1 MKNHSFLPISLF
13 IMLIIS
19 ASCSQQP
26 KIDAKDYDKFPVY
39 SDNDLGIS
47 YSAESSKF
55 RIWAPTAEKVK
66 ILLYNEGL
74 GGTPVMEKEMK
85 KDADGTWLL
94 QIDGDLA
101 GKFYTFRIKTG
112 GKWLNETPGIY
123 ANAVGVNGM
132 RAAVVNMSE
141 TNPDDWEN
149 DSKPVLA
156 NFGEIVIYELHVR
169 DLSISPTSGI
179 TNKGKFLGLTE
190 TGTVSQQGEK
200 TGIDHLEEL
209 GITHL
214 HILPAFDYKS
224 LDETRLDENKYNW
237 GYDPQNYNVPEGS
250 FSTDPYNPE
259 SRIREFK
266 QMVLALHQKG
276 IRVIMDVV
284 YNHTSDTEN
293 SNFSLEVPGYY
304 YRHNPDGTLSNASAC
319 GNETA
324 SERPMMR
331 KYMIESLKHWMTEY
345 HVDGFRFDLMGI
357 HDITT
362 MNQIRE
368 EIHQIDPTIFLYG
381 EGWTAG
387 SSPLPQNEQAVKK
400 YTSRLNGIAAFSD
413 DIRDGIKGSWSDHKA
428 KGFVSGAPGMEESI
442 KFGVVASTQHPQV
455 DYLKVNYSKEPWA
468 KEPFQTI
475 NYASCHDN
483 HTLWDKLNFTNPDDS
498 EADHVKMDKL
508 ANTIVMTAQG
518 VPFIHA
524 AEDFLRTKQGVE
536 NSFNSPDSINQIDWE
551 RKSWYRGVFD
561 YYQGLIKLRK
571 AHPAFRMTTAD
582 DIRKNLEF
590 VETGIPGVVA
600 FMLKNNANGDKWKQI
615 LVVYNAS
622 KKDEIVKFPFAKWTI
637 VLNENGYNEA
647 GHRVFK
653 HNQLS
658 VPAISAVVLAEILP
672 E

>member
-39 SDNDLGIS
+39 SGNDLGIT
-47 YSAESSKF
+47 YAAESSKF

-66 ILLYNEGL
+66 ILLYNVGL
-74 GGTPVMEKEMK
+74 GGSPVMEKEMK
-85 KDADGTWLL
+85 KDAEGTWLL

-149 DSKPVLA
+149 DRKPALA

-190 TGTVSQQGEK
+190 TGTVCQQGEK

-304 YRHNPDGTLSNASAC
+304 YRHNTDGTLSNASAC

-331 KYMIESLKHWMTEY
+331 KYMIESLKHWIAEY

-362 MNQIRE
+362 MNQILE

-400 YTSRLNGIAAFSD
+400 FTARLNGIAAFSD

-455 DYLKVNYSKEPWA
+455 DYSKVNYSKEPWA

-498 EADHVKMDKL
+498 EADHIKMDKL

-590 VETGIPGVVA
+590 IETGIPGVVA
-600 FMLKNNANGDKWKQI
+600 FILKNNANGDKWKQI

-622 KKDEIVKFPFAKWTI
+622 KKGEIVKFPFAKWTI

-647 GHRVFK
+647 GYRAFK

>member
-1 MKNHSFLPISLF
+1 
-13 IMLIIS
+13 MLIIS

-39 SDNDLGIS
+39 SGNDLGIT
-47 YSAESSKF
+47 YSSESSKF
-55 RIWAPTAEKVK
+55 RIWAPTAEKAK

-74 GGTPVMEKEMK
+74 GGTPIMEKDMK
-85 KDADGTWLL
+85 KDAEGTWLL

-149 DSKPVLA
+149 DSKPALA
-156 NFGEIVIYELHVR
+156 NFGEIVIYELHIR

-214 HILPAFDYKS
+214 HILPAFDFKS

-259 SRIREFK
+259 NRIREFK

-304 YRHNPDGTLSNASAC
+304 YRHNTDGTLSNASAC

-368 EIHQIDPTIFLYG
+368 VIHQIDPTIFLYG

-400 YTSRLNGIAAFSD
+400 FTVRLNGIAAFSD

-455 DYLKVNYSKEPWA
+455 DYSKVNYSKEPWA

-498 EADHVKMDKL
+498 EADHIKMDKL

-582 DIRKNLEF
+582 DIRKTLEF
-590 VETGIPGVVA
+590 VETGIPGVIA
-600 FMLKNNANGDKWKQI
+600 FILKNNANGDKWKQI

-658 VPAISAVVLAEILP
+658 VPAISAVVLAEVLP